1 MGLTRDNRIS
11 SSFYDR
17 WTELFLEGFGPIFQ
31 AGTVKT
37 GDPPREDPQR
47 SVVALAKRAG
57 LRDGDRVL
65 DAGCGVAGPATIIA
79 GQLPRVVIDG
89 VTNSARQ
96 AAIARRRVAENGLT
110 SRVRIQV
117 ADYHALPFRSEEF
130 DQVLFFE
137 TTGYSTD
144 LEKAYREA
152 YRVLKGAGR
161 LYVKDVF
168 CRSGSLDSRDTVS
181 MERFDR
187 LWGCARSKTI
197 VESVHAM
204 ALAGFEVSLAA
215 TMTDVGTARL
225 TGSMVSLA
233 HDRLVLTDLG
243 RSFLSQDM
251 KAPIEFGEILAV
263 KPG

>member
-1 MGLTRDNRIS
+1 MGLTDDNRNS

-17 WTELFLEGFGPIFQ
+17 WTELFLDGFGPIFQ
-31 AGTVKT
+31 AGMVRT
-37 GDPPREDPQR
+37 GDPPKEDPQR
-47 SVVALAKRAG
+47 SVLALAERAG

-65 DAGCGVAGPATIIA
+65 DAGCGVAGPATVIA
-79 GQLPRVVIDG
+79 RHLPRVVIDG

-96 AAIARRRVAENGLT
+96 AGIARRRVAEEGLT
-110 SRVRIQV
+110 SRVRIHV
-117 ADYHALPFRSEEF
+117 ADYHALPFRSGEF

-144 LEKAYREA
+144 LEAAYREA
-152 YRVLKGAGR
+152 YRVLEPAGR

-168 CRSGSLDSRDTVS
+168 CRSGRLDSEDKAG

-197 VESVHAM
+197 VESVDAM
-204 ALAGFEVSLAA
+204 TLAGFEVSFAS

-225 TGSMVSLA
+225 AGSMVSLA
-233 HDRLVLTDLG
+233 DDRLVLTDLG
-243 RSFLSQDM
+243 RSFLSQDLE
-251 KAPIEFGEILAV
+251 APIEFGEILAV
-263 KPG
+263 K

>member
-1 MGLTRDNRIS
+1 MGLTAGKGIS

-17 WTELFLEGFGPIFQ
+17 WTELFLDEFGPIFQ
-31 AGTVKT
+31 AGTVRT
-37 GDPPREDPQR
+37 GDPPREDPER
-47 SVVALAKRAG
+47 SVLALAERAG
-57 LRDGDRVL
+57 LRHGDRVL

-79 GQLPRVVIDG
+79 SHFPGVVIDG
-89 VTNSARQ
+89 VTNSGRQ
-96 AAIARRRVAENGLT
+96 AAIACRRVAEKGLT
-110 SRVRIQV
+110 SRVRVHI
-117 ADYHALPFRSEEF
+117 ADYHALPFRSGEF
-130 DQVLFFE
+130 DQILFFE

-144 LEKAYREA
+144 LETAYREA
-152 YRVLKGAGR
+152 YRVLKRAGR

-168 CRSGSLDSRDTVS
+168 CRSGSLDSTD
-181 MERFDR
+181 MAAMDRFDR

-225 TGSMVSLA
+225 AGSMVSLA
-233 HDRLVLTDLG
+233 DDRLVLTDLG
-243 RSFLSQDM
+243 RSFLSQDL

>member
-1 MGLTRDNRIS
+1 MGLTEDIHVG

-17 WTELFLEGFGPIFQ
+17 WTELFLDGFGPIFQ
-31 AGTVKT
+31 AGIVRT

-47 SVVALAKRAG
+47 SVLALAERAG
-57 LRDGDRVL
+57 VRDGDRVL

-79 GQLPRVVIDG
+79 GHLPGVVIDG

-96 AAIARRRVAENGLT
+96 AVIARRRVAEEALT
-110 SRVRIQV
+110 SRVRIHV
-117 ADYHALPFRSEEF
+117 ADYHSLPFRSGSF

-144 LEKAYREA
+144 LETMYREA
-152 YRVLKGAGR
+152 YRVLEPAGR

-168 CRSGSLDSRDTVS
+168 CQSGPLDSADKAG

-197 VESVHAM
+197 VESVDAM
-204 ALAGFEVSLAA
+204 TGAGFEVSLAG

-225 TGSMVSLA
+225 AGSMVSLVD
-233 HDRLVLTDLG
+233 DRLVLTDLG
-243 RSFLSQDM
+243 RSFLSQDLN
-251 KAPIEFGEILAV
+251 APIEFGEILAV

>member
-1 MGLTRDNRIS
+1 VGLTDGNRIS

-17 WTELFLEGFGPIFQ
+17 WTELFLDGFGPIFQ
-31 AGTVKT
+31 AGTVRT

-47 SVVALAKRAG
+47 SVLALAERAG
-57 LRDGDRVL
+57 LYDGDRVL

-79 GQLPRVVIDG
+79 GHLPRVVIDG

-96 AAIARRRVAENGLT
+96 AAIAHRRVAEKGLS
-110 SRVRIQV
+110 SRVRVHV
-117 ADYHALPFRSEEF
+117 ADYHALPFRSGQF

-144 LEKAYREA
+144 LEAAYREA
-152 YRVLKGAGR
+152 YRVLKRAGR

-168 CRSGSLDSRDTVS
+168 CRSEPVDSSEMAS

-197 VESVHAM
+197 AESVHAM
-204 ALAGFEVSLAA
+204 ALAGFEVSLAS

-225 TGSMVSLA
+225 AGSMVSLA
-233 HDRLVLTDLG
+233 DDRLVLTDLG
-243 RSFLSQDM
+243 RSFLSQDL
-251 KAPIEFGEILAV
+251 KAPIEFGEIMAV